1 MMGSGVPYG
10 YNNGGGSSF
19 SSSNLSPLAPPFTVD
34 RSVAKPL
41 LDLTEPTYPVRLNPS
56 LHNWATS
63 NSHIPNSRPDLF
75 PIPNLEFD
83 SIPSPNVFGYSS
95 PTPQVTSKNHPLV
108 LASTDAVLYGQSN
121 PSLVEAVPYYPSSYV
136 SPAIGSDGHL
146 KIPHQ
151 SGYELLSNSYV
162 GTSNGSSHDDY
173 TQSSLGLEHA
183 TQWSGLWEGVTDWNQ
198 SKKLQLDGG
207 FCEKENF
214 INQGFSAFKD
224 VSKCE
229 ETSLGIDMVGRQ
241 MHTGSASTGQ
251 LDYKAFL
258 VEKPKSMPTTPPAL
272 IFPPAAP
279 QAYPQVSSSNAV
291 NSPNNQ
297 MLHVTSYGKSSR
309 KRDASSNDRMPM
321 MKPSPAVVIRPPGQ
335 DTYSFKN
342 INTGTDGD
350 EKDFAGNN
358 TSFAQEPNPFI
369 SSKGKVCYDSSQVNF
384 HLKQNDDS
392 FAEFPS
398 KNHEELLSN
407 KNISIDFLDKLFR
420 EKMENRVPCK
430 NLDFFNLAMDGHEAA
445 GSVEITSESLDHYF
459 PAVDSPCWKGAP
471 VSLPS
476 AFKGSEVVNP
486 QNKVEACNGL
496 NVQGPQISPSTTNDA
511 VKDCPEKQ
519 SNISMTFN
527 NESLEHR
534 PASSF
539 KRPLVANVLFREG
552 IDDAV
557 KYGPCQRKS
566 SYCNE
571 AQISDVIDE
580 PRKESI
586 LPDFKP
592 VHTKQKSLEEGE
604 WPSKKNSDV
613 AGVRRKIND
622 NPDDCSSHVP
632 YHAIEH
638 VLCSPPSSEHAP
650 AQHTQS
656 QVGESSSK
664 MPART
669 LVDTMHN
676 LSELLLFYSSNDTCE
691 LKDEDFDVL
700 KDVINNLDIFISKN
714 SERKNSTQESL
725 IPQRATSQSP
735 GKLSELYKGQL
746 ELQHF
751 EDEKEC
757 KIVSDERKEKLSNLV
772 SMRGATDTVKDD
784 NVTQAIKKVLAQ
796 NFPIK
801 EESESQILLYKNL
814 WLEAEASLCLVNC
827 MTRFN
832 RLKIEIEKGSSQKVN
847 APVVPENSM
856 IMENLLRPKVSS
868 DILPAEDEGS
878 PVHNVPDSS
887 ILSRN
892 SHSDDVLARFHIIKS
907 RVDDSNSLNTSA
919 MDLSSPKVSPDL
931 YKVDKLAH
939 DTKDSSKSNI
949 SFQDSIR
956 GASSHADNVMD
967 RFRILKCRV
976 ENSSSLNTATGGIL
990 ASSMVSPDQ
999 NQVDKVAHDTKDSI
1013 MSYTIQDSPVSG
1025 RSSHADDVMTRF
1037 CILNGRDDNSNSV
1050 TISAVEKLSSSK
1062 VSSDLN
1068 KVSKLT
1074 DDKKD
1079 SIKADVTTQDSSMSS
1094 ASSQA
1099 EDVEASVILKHRDGN
1114 SSSLDMEEHQ
1124 RVRID
1129 NGYMDL
1135 IRLARMSKDGT
1146 KDRTLDVNMEPL
1158 IPNYRAD
1165 STEDKPAVKEFCL
1178 FINDDA
1184 ETQSRLTDRFGDQP
1198 HAGWYDSCSSD
1209 WEHVL
1214 KEELAGQGY

>member
-10 YNNGGGSSF
+10 YNYGGGSSF

-41 LDLTEPTYPVRLNPS
+41 LDLTEPTYPVSLNPS
-56 LHNWATS
+56 IHNWVS
-63 NSHIPNSRPDLF
+63 CNSHTPNSRTDLF

-83 SIPSPNVFGYSS
+83 SIQSPNVFGYSS
-95 PTPQVTSKNHPLV
+95 PTPQVPSKSHPLA

-121 PSLVEAVPYYPSSYV
+121 PSLVEAGPYYPSSYV
-136 SPAIGSDGHL
+136 SPAIGSDGPL

-162 GTSNGSSHDDY
+162 GTCNGSSHDDY

-207 FCEKENF
+207 FCEEQNF
-214 INQGFSAFKD
+214 INQGVSAFKH

-241 MHTGSASTGQ
+241 MHTGSASKGQ

-258 VEKPKSMPTTPPAL
+258 VEKPKSMPTTPPML
-272 IFPPAAP
+272 IFPPAP
-279 QAYPQVSSSNAV
+279 QAYPQVSSSNVV
-291 NSPNNQ
+291 NSPNTQ
-297 MLHVTSYGKSSR
+297 MLHVTSHGKSSR
-309 KRDASSNDRMPM
+309 KRNASSNDRMPM
-321 MKPSPAVVIRPPGQ
+321 MKPSPAVVIRPLGQ
-335 DTYSFKN
+335 GTYSSKN
-342 INTGTDGD
+342 LNTGTDGD

-358 TSFAQEPNPFI
+358 PSFVQEPNPFI
-369 SSKGKVCYDSSQVNF
+369 SSEGKVCYDSSQINF

-392 FAEFPS
+392 FTEIPS
-398 KNHEELLSN
+398 KNHEELPSN
-407 KNISIDFLDKLFR
+407 KNISIGFLDKLIR

-430 NLDFFNLAMDGHEAA
+430 KLDFFNLAMDGHEAA
-445 GSVEITSESLDHYF
+445 GSVEITSESLDHYN

-476 AFKGSEVVNP
+476 AFKGYEVMNP

-496 NVQGPQISPSTTNDA
+496 NLQGPQISSSTNDDA
-511 VKDCPEKQ
+511 VKYCPEKQ

-527 NESLEHR
+527 HESLEHR
-534 PASSF
+534 PASSI

-552 IDDAV
+552 IADAM
-557 KYGPCQRKS
+557 KYGPSQRKS
-566 SYCNE
+566 SNCNE
-571 AQISDVIDE
+571 AQVCDVFDE

-586 LPDFKP
+586 LPDFKN
-592 VHTKQKSLEEGE
+592 VHTKQRSLEDSE

-613 AGVRRKIND
+613 ADGRRKIND
-622 NPDDCSSHVP
+622 DPDDCSSHVP
-632 YHAIEH
+632 FHAIEQ
-638 VLCSPPSSEHAP
+638 VLCSPPSSEGAP
-650 AQHTQS
+650 PQHTQT

-664 MPART
+664 MHART
-669 LVDTMHN
+669 LVNTMHN

-691 LKDEDFDVL
+691 LKDEDFDDL

-725 IPQRATSQSP
+725 IHRQATSQSP
-735 GKLSELYKGQL
+735 GKLSEPYK
-746 ELQHF
+746 HF
-751 EDEKEC
+751 EDEKEH
-757 KIVSDERKEKLSNLV
+757 KIVSDERKEKLSNLFP
-772 SMRGATDTVKDD
+772 MRGAADTVNDD
-784 NVTQAIKKVLAQ
+784 NLTQAIKKVLAQ

-801 EESESQILLYKNL
+801 EESKSQILLYKNL

-827 MTRFN
+827 TARFN
-832 RLKIEIEKGSSQKVN
+832 RLKIEIEKGSSQNVK
-847 APVVPENSM
+847 APVVPGNSM
-856 IMENLLRPKVSS
+856 IMENLSRPKVSS
-868 DILPAEDEGS
+868 DMLPAEDEVS
-878 PVHNVPDSS
+878 PAHNVPDSS

-892 SHSDDVLARFHIIKS
+892 SHSDDVMARVNIIRS
-907 RVDDSNSLNTSA
+907 RFDESNSLNTSA
-919 MDLSSPKVSPDL
+919 VENLSSPEVSPDL
-931 YKVDKLAH
+931 NKVDKMAH

-956 GASSHADNVMD
+956 GASSHADNAMD

-976 ENSSSLNTATGGIL
+976 DNSSSVNTSTGGVL
-990 ASSMVSPDQ
+990 ASSLVSPDQ
-999 NQVDKVAHDTKDSI
+999 HQVDKLAHDTKDSI
-1013 MSYTIQDSPVSG
+1013 KSYTIQDSPMSG
-1025 RSSHADDVMTRF
+1025 RSGHPDDVMSRF
-1037 CILNGRDDNSNSV
+1037 HILNGRDDNSNSV
-1050 TISAVEKLSSSK
+1050 NISAVEKLSCSK

-1068 KVSKLT
+1068 RVSKLT
-1074 DDKKD
+1074 DGTQE
-1079 SIKADVTTQDSSMSS
+1079 SIKADVTNQDSPMSS
-1094 ASSQA
+1094 VSSQA
-1099 EDVEASVILKHRDGN
+1099 EVVEASVILKHRDGN
-1114 SSSLDMEEHQ
+1114 SSFLDMEEHQ
-1124 RVRID
+1124 LQSID
-1129 NGYMDL
+1129 YGYMDL
-1135 IRLARMSKDGT
+1135 VTLARMGKDGS

-1158 IPNYRAD
+1158 IPNYPAD
-1165 STEDKPAVKEFCL
+1165 STEDKSTVKEFRL
-1178 FINDDA
+1178 FINDDV
-1184 ETQSRLTDRFGDQP
+1184 ETQPRLTNRFGDQT

>member
-1 MMGSGVPYG
+1 
-10 YNNGGGSSF
+10 
-19 SSSNLSPLAPPFTVD
+19 LLLLA
-34 RSVAKPL
+34 
-41 LDLTEPTYPVRLNPS
+41 
-56 LHNWATS
+56 
-63 NSHIPNSRPDLF
+63 
-75 PIPNLEFD
+75 
-83 SIPSPNVFGYSS
+83 
-95 PTPQVTSKNHPLV
+95 
-108 LASTDAVLYGQSN
+108 
-121 PSLVEAVPYYPSSYV
+121 
-136 SPAIGSDGHL
+136 
-146 KIPHQ
+146 
-151 SGYELLSNSYV
+151 
-162 GTSNGSSHDDY
+162 
-173 TQSSLGLEHA
+173 
-183 TQWSGLWEGVTDWNQ
+183 
-198 SKKLQLDGG
+198 
-207 FCEKENF
+207 
-214 INQGFSAFKD
+214 GFSAFKD
-224 VSKCE
+224 VSKCV

-258 VEKPKSMPTTPPAL
+258 VEKPKSMPTTPPSL

-279 QAYPQVSSSNAV
+279 QAYPQVSSSNVV

-297 MLHVTSYGKSSR
+297 MRHVTSYGKSSR

-369 SSKGKVCYDSSQVNF
+369 SSKGKVCYDPSQVNF

-392 FAEFPS
+392 FAEVPS

-420 EKMENRVPCK
+420 EKMENRVPSK

-471 VSLPS
+471 VSFPS

-496 NVQGPQISPSTTNDA
+496 NLQGPQISPSTTNDA
-511 VKDCPEKQ
+511 VKDCPVKQ

-586 LPDFKP
+586 VPDFKP

-664 MPART
+664 MHART

-725 IPQRATSQSP
+725 IPRRATSQSP
-735 GKLSELYKGQL
+735 GKLSEL
-746 ELQHF
+746 
-751 EDEKEC
+751 C
-757 KIVSDERKEKLSNLV
+757 KV
-772 SMRGATDTVKDD
+772 
-784 NVTQAIKKVLAQ
+784 
-796 NFPIK
+796 FHH
-801 EESESQILLYKNL
+801 
-814 WLEAEASLCLVNC
+814 
-827 MTRFN
+827 
-832 RLKIEIEKGSSQKVN
+832 
-847 APVVPENSM
+847 PV
-856 IMENLLRPKVSS
+856 
-868 DILPAEDEGS
+868 
-878 PVHNVPDSS
+878 
-887 ILSRN
+887 
-892 SHSDDVLARFHIIKS
+892 
-907 RVDDSNSLNTSA
+907 
-919 MDLSSPKVSPDL
+919 
-931 YKVDKLAH
+931 
-939 DTKDSSKSNI
+939 
-949 SFQDSIR
+949 
-956 GASSHADNVMD
+956 
-967 RFRILKCRV
+967 
-976 ENSSSLNTATGGIL
+976 
-990 ASSMVSPDQ
+990 
-999 NQVDKVAHDTKDSI
+999 
-1013 MSYTIQDSPVSG
+1013 
-1025 RSSHADDVMTRF
+1025 
-1037 CILNGRDDNSNSV
+1037 
-1050 TISAVEKLSSSK
+1050 
-1062 VSSDLN
+1062 
-1068 KVSKLT
+1068 
-1074 DDKKD
+1074 
-1079 SIKADVTTQDSSMSS
+1079 
-1094 ASSQA
+1094 
-1099 EDVEASVILKHRDGN
+1099 
-1114 SSSLDMEEHQ
+1114 
-1124 RVRID
+1124 
-1129 NGYMDL
+1129 
-1135 IRLARMSKDGT
+1135 
-1146 KDRTLDVNMEPL
+1146 
-1158 IPNYRAD
+1158 
-1165 STEDKPAVKEFCL
+1165 
-1178 FINDDA
+1178 
-1184 ETQSRLTDRFGDQP
+1184 
-1198 HAGWYDSCSSD
+1198 
-1209 WEHVL
+1209 
-1214 KEELAGQGY
+1214 